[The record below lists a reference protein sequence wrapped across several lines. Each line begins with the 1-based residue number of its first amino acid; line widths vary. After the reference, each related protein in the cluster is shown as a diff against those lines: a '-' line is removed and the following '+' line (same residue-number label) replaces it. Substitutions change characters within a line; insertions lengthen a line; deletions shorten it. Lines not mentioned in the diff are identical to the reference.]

1 MKKLLLIGLGF
12 ILLIVGCEV
21 PLESVK
27 EGCTT
32 ATACNYDATA
42 TKDDGSCV
50 APQGCNDWCE
60 GDTTSIQVKG
70 QVFTFSEA
78 LELDACGICGG
89 DGSSC
94 S

>member
-1 MKKLLLIGLGF
+1 MKKLLLSA
-12 ILLIVGCEV
+12 LLIVGCEEV
-21 PLESVK
+21 TEPII

-32 ATACNYDATA
+32 TTACNYDATA